1 MTSNCMNSSISYAQ
15 NVSQKELKQD
25 YKEIVD
31 DFVEMEEYDIKS
43 GKTVSYKMKNYSDD
57 EYFPATN
64 GYKGTLFESNK
75 LPLVEEGSYELK
87 SIIGNDD
94 RNRVTDT
101 TRVPYRYIGQLI
113 IQFEKPNKQ
122 RYNAKGTAFLVGKSS
137 ILTAAHCVYEKN
149 DRVVSGTFYPAQN
162 GTSNRPYTYTC
173 GQIHIPT
180 KYKTAINNNDT
191 INSNKY
197 DYALIKLNQSAGTTL
212 GFFALGGYNT
222 NYNANNLVGME
233 ATVVG
238 YPGEKAGMMYR
249 HKGLIQSFNSD
260 KYLMNYQMDT
270 TAGQSGSPVILPL
283 SGGRYYVVGI
293 HILGGSTENSARY
306 ITKNIYELVKK
317 YE

>member
-1 MTSNCMNSSISYAQ
+1 MTDEEIMEGNRRATEAEESPVSEDGEAIIRAQSTTINGDNLTYIYKITNMKTNVGISYT
-15 NVSQKELKQD
+15 KEDNK
-25 YKEIVD
+25 
-31 DFVEMEEYDIKS
+31 VE
-43 GKTVSYKMKNYSDD
+43 
-57 EYFPATN
+57 
-64 GYKGTLFESNK
+64 
-75 LPLVEEGSYELK
+75 
-87 SIIGNDD
+87 
-94 RNRVTDT
+94 
-101 TRVPYRYIGQLI
+101 

-191 INSNKY
+191 INSSKY

-283 SGGRYYVVGI
+283 SGGRYFVVGI
-293 HILGGSTENSARY
+293 HILGGSTKNSARY